1 MEPAESMAEE
11 EIPSRGRRH
20 GRRRHRSWWKRRQFW
35 VAVIAIIV
43 GIFAAL
49 WLISSLT
56 NHKELD

>member
-1 MEPAESMAEE
+1 MAEE